1 MKNAPH
7 SATMTYMM
15 WPMFMMMGM
24 SMFAYLFARSACSK
38 RWSLTRS
45 KSRFASSSW
54 QNTLTT
60 FCPFIISSMK
70 PSVLPMARCCSRKNL
85 PEPPPMTLVM
95 KVIATMPTTTMSVR
109 YRL

>member
-1 MKNAPH
+1 MFCTPSSMKNAPH

-70 PSVLPMARCCSRKNL
+70 PSVLPMARCCSRKY
-85 PEPPPMTLVM
+85 ERQIQA
-95 KVIATMPTTTMSVR
+95 VIEHHHEER
-109 YRL
+109 